1 MAGNPKKKSTG
12 IVNAAIGALAVVL
25 AILIVWM
32 MNLVSGIQGTARII
46 NYAGLVRGKTQRI
59 VKLEIS
65 GQPQDGMI
73 ADIDAFIA
81 GLRFGSDKLSLVR
94 LNDDAFQSKMQELD
108 DYFQALK
115 QEIGRVRAVGSNNT
129 DIIPISETFFGICDD
144 ATGLA
149 EAYSQRK
156 ATSLSAL
163 EKYIT
168 ADIVVLMLL
177 IGYQLFQ
184 ALHTAAMNRALQ
196 HKVYLDAA
204 TACPTRTSARSCS
217 TIRRRLRQ
225 KPACAALT

>member
-1 MAGNPKKKSTG
+1 MAGNPQKKSTG

-73 ADIDAFIA
+73 ADIDAFID
-81 GLRFGSDKLSLVR
+81 GLRFGSDELSLVR

-129 DIIPISETFFGICDD
+129 DIIPISETFSAS
-144 ATGLA
+144 ATTRPVWQRRTHSARQPRFPLWRSI
-149 EAYSQRK
+149 SQRI
-156 ATSLSAL
+156 S
-163 EKYIT
+163 
-168 ADIVVLMLL
+168 
-177 IGYQLFQ
+177 
-184 ALHTAAMNRALQ
+184 
-196 HKVYLDAA
+196 
-204 TACPTRTSARSCS
+204 SCS
-217 TIRRRLRQ
+217 
-225 KPACAALT
+225 CF

>member
-1 MAGNPKKKSTG
+1 MT
-12 IVNAAIGALAVVL
+12 
-25 AILIVWM
+25 
-32 MNLVSGIQGTARII
+32 RF
-46 NYAGLVRGKTQRI
+46 
-59 VKLEIS
+59 
-65 GQPQDGMI
+65 
-73 ADIDAFIA
+73 ID
-81 GLRFGSDKLSLVR
+81 GLRFGSDELSLVR

-129 DIIPISETFFGICDD
+129 DIIPISETFSAS
-144 ATGLA
+144 ATTRPGLA

-184 ALHTAAMNRALQ
+184 ALRTAAMNRALQ

-204 TACPTRTSARSCS
+204 TGLPNKNRCEELLDDPTR
-217 TIRRRLRQ
+217 LHP
-225 KPACAALT
+225 KPVCAALT

>member
-1 MAGNPKKKSTG
+1 M
-12 IVNAAIGALAVVL
+12 
-25 AILIVWM
+25 
-32 MNLVSGIQGTARII
+32 
-46 NYAGLVRGKTQRI
+46 
-59 VKLEIS
+59 
-65 GQPQDGMI
+65 
-73 ADIDAFIA
+73 
-81 GLRFGSDKLSLVR
+81 
-94 LNDDAFQSKMQELD
+94 
-108 DYFQALK
+108 
-115 QEIGRVRAVGSNNT
+115 RAVGSNNA

-204 TACPTRTSARSCS
+204 TGLPNKNKCEELLDDPTPPAPETGVCSFDLNNLRRINNSMGHEAGDAYIRQFAVALRAAMPEKHLSAV
-217 TIRRRLRQ
+217 Q
-225 KPACAALT
+225 AAMSSSR